1 MLEMKTT
8 CERCHQ
14 ALPHDAHA
22 MICSYEC
29 TFCPLCAEQSLHG
42 KCPNCNGE
50 LVKRPTRMKKE
61 A

>member
-8 CERCHQ
+8 CERCGD
-14 ALPHDAHA
+14 ALPQESHHA

-29 TFCPLCAEQSLHG
+29 TFCAPCAEQSLNG

-50 LVKRPTRMKKE
+50 LVKRPTRSSPV
-61 A
+61 